1 MMMIL
6 HICIL
11 LCLLTLVNS
20 YINVNNNMN
29 SKIFYKYNNNNE
41 KKYEKLS
48 IYNNKNI
55 SNRNHKLYLDF
66 FGLGPTEF
74 IVILAAS
81 ALLFGPETIKRQL
94 RSSGV
99 KGEFVSSGWQAE
111 RKERIEN
118 LEKRAYKLRK
128 SRLFS
133 RIEEEKNEEED

>member
-1 MMMIL
+1 
-6 HICIL
+6 
-11 LCLLTLVNS
+11 
-20 YINVNNNMN
+20 
-29 SKIFYKYNNNNE
+29 
-41 KKYEKLS
+41 
-48 IYNNKNI
+48 
-55 SNRNHKLYLDF
+55 
-66 FGLGPTEF
+66 
-74 IVILAAS
+74 
-81 ALLFGPETIKRQL
+81 LFGPETIKRQL